1 MQDSANLVVLAIF
14 ILLLALSLLGLFLYL
29 VKSSKA
35 DTKEA
40 VTRIQANINKIRN
53 LDNFNDRTFKEF
65 QLLVNRR
72 LRDALSPHKTATMA
86 ECDCETQTEQVSGDV
101 EQGKQDAALQ
111 TDMVR
116 VTSLPPLLVRP
127 ALSSDVVIPIS
138 Q

>member
-65 QLLVNRR
+65 QLLLNRR
-72 LRDALSPHKTATMA
+72 LRDALSPHKTAAMA
-86 ECDCETQTEQVSGDV
+86 ECETQTEQVSGDV